1 MRISLGCSVMLLTL
15 IGGQRSLGAAVAVL
29 PASGG
34 FQNSNYGSNI
44 TLGWGFD
51 LLNAVT
57 VTDLG
62 YFDGNGGL
70 TDAHPVGIWNSIG
83 SLLAQATVPSG
94 DTATLVSEFRFVPI
108 VPVVLGPGAYSIGG
122 YANST
127 SPDEFRFEVSSLT
140 TIAGLS
146 FGPANL
152 YTKADSLTRPTTKAD
167 AFSQDGYFGPN
178 FEVSSPTSV
187 PEPDGIGAS
196 LIGLLAI
203 ALVFRFRRG
212 SPV

>member
-1 MRISLGCSVMLLTL
+1 MHLNCRYSIMLLAL
-15 IGGQRSLGAAVAVL
+15 AVGRPSIAASVAVL
-29 PASGG
+29 PDIGG
-34 FQNSNYGSNI
+34 FQNSNYGGNI
-44 TLGWGFD
+44 TLGWGFT
-51 LLNAVT
+51 LVNAVT

-62 YFDGNGGL
+62 YFDGNEGL

-83 SLLAQATVPSG
+83 SLLAEAMVPSG
-94 DTATLVSEFRFVPI
+94 ATAALVSGFRFVPI
-108 VPVVLGPGAYSIGG
+108 LPVVLGPGAYSIGG
-122 YANST
+122 YANDT

-187 PEPDGIGAS
+187 PEPTGFGAS

-203 ALVFRFRRG
+203 VLVFRFRRD